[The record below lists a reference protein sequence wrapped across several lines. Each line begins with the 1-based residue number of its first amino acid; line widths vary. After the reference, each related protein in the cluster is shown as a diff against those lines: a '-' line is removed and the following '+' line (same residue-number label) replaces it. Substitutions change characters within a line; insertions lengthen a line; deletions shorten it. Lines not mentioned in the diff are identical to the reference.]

1 MMPRVPQL
9 QPVSEADRTE
19 ISAAPRTSAAHRALL
34 GRLPGMNAVQC
45 GGQASVPH
53 LPADFTV
60 LAWNLERC
68 LFPRDSA
75 AHVAPKAPQVLLLSE
90 MDHGMARTGQRHT
103 TEDMARALGMACA
116 FGVEFFEM
124 GLGGMTERA
133 FCDEDVNR
141 YGWHGNAI
149 LSAAPFQ
156 ASTMFRLDDHGHWF
170 TPDAGGDAGQ
180 SRIGGRNAV
189 AAILPGADGPICF
202 VSMHLESNAH
212 AEHRARPFDRLMDE
226 VDRFAPDMPVVIGG
240 DLNTGNS
247 TPPNDDWRSEPLFER
262 AEARGYDWSLTPAGV
277 TTRPSLISP
286 HLRRRMKL
294 DWLCARGLTCRGNA
308 VLPSLDATGRP
319 LADHNAV
326 LQRYGNDAD
335 DSSGEAANGR
345 SRTCRA
351 GSVP

>member
-1 MMPRVPQL
+1 MIPRVARL
-9 QPVSEADRTE
+9 QPVSEAERAE
-19 ISAAPRTSAAHRALL
+19 ISAASRTSTAHRALL
-34 GRLPGMNAVQC
+34 DRLPGMNAVQC

-75 AHVAPKAPQVLLLSE
+75 AHVAPWAPQVLLLSE

-103 TEDMARALGMACA
+103 TEDMARALGMAYA

-124 GLGGMTERA
+124 GLGGATERA
-133 FCDEDVNR
+133 FCEEDENR

-149 LSAAPFQ
+149 LSAVPFED
-156 ASTMFRLDDHGHWF
+156 ATMFRLDDHGHWF
-170 TPDAGGDAGQ
+170 IPDAGGDAGQ
-180 SRIGGRNAV
+180 PRIGGRNAI

-202 VSMHLESNAH
+202 VSTHLESNAR
-212 AEHRARPFDRLMDE
+212 ARHRAKQFDRLMDE

-247 TPPNDDWRSEPLFER
+247 TPPDDDWRNEPLFER
-262 AEARGYDWSLTPAGV
+262 AEARGYGWSSTPAGV
-277 TTRPSLISP
+277 TTRPSLITP
-286 HLRRRMKL
+286 HPARRMKL
-294 DWLCARGLTCRGNA
+294 DWLCARRLTCLRNA

-319 LADHNAV
+319 LSDHDAV
-326 LQRYGNDAD
+326 LATLR
-335 DSSGEAANGR
+335 R
-345 SRTCRA
+345 
-351 GSVP
+351 